1 MDKFMTL
8 DAQTIKQIR
17 DFNRFYTKILHLTD
31 RYHLET
37 QFTLLE
43 SRILIEIDQGMTS
56 ANQLGQFLNLDKGY
70 MSRILRRL
78 KDDDILVEKP
88 HDQDKRIKVLN
99 LTAKGAEILAEIN
112 QRADNQIQTIFKRIP
127 PKDVDQVVANMAAI
141 QATIRRYQSVRD

>member
-1 MDKFMTL
+1 MTL

-56 ANQLGQFLNLDKGY
+56 ANQLGRFLNLDKGY

-99 LTAKGAEILAEIN
+99 LTAKGAEILGEIN

>member
-1 MDKFMTL
+1 MTL
-8 DAQTIKQIR
+8 DPQTIKQIR

>member
-1 MDKFMTL
+1 MTL

-127 PKDVDQVVANMAAI
+127 PKDVEQVVANMAAI

>member
-1 MDKFMTL
+1 MTL

-99 LTAKGAEILAEIN
+99 LTVKGAEILAEIN

>member
-1 MDKFMTL
+1 MTL

>member
-1 MDKFMTL
+1 MTL

-31 RYHLET
+31 RYHLKT

>member
-1 MDKFMTL
+1 MLDSFL

>member
-1 MDKFMTL
+1 M
-8 DAQTIKQIR
+8 
-17 DFNRFYTKILHLTD
+17 
-31 RYHLET
+31 ET

>member
-1 MDKFMTL
+1 MTL
-8 DAQTIKQIR
+8 DGQTIKQIR

>member
-1 MDKFMTL
+1 MTL

-127 PKDVDQVVANMAAI
+127 PKEVDQVVANMAAI

>member
-1 MDKFMTL
+1 MTL

-43 SRILIEIDQGMTS
+43 SRILIEIDQGMTT